1 MSIYK
6 YECTCGYKR
15 EQFLKADKD
24 TVLLKCE
31 RCGKMISAR
40 QIRDKTVTFAENNE
54 VVGILRHDNK

>member
-6 YECTCGYKR
+6 YECTCGYKH